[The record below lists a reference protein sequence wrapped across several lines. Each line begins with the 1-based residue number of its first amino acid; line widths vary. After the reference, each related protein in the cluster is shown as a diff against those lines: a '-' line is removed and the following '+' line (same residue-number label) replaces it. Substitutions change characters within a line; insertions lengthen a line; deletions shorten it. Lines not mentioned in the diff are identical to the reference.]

1 MRLGADGVRPLEG
14 GAATAITFLVGRE
27 LCLFLYVDA
36 TKVPAKER
44 SNYVAL
50 AVRQAAPY
58 HDPEF
63 DCSWLGDYAAVW
75 YWSQGRVATLIPGT
89 TGRVSFVSEGSHV
102 GDVEDEGVQMF
113 ALASGFE
120 GRIWRGRHL
129 MASRWWP
136 TEPVGSTW
144 QAFVRGAG
152 LPPATVM
159 PAPIEVPIRGQR
171 WSPAASGGLRALRG
185 SQLESHLPRIY
196 AGGVLCALCLFSW
209 QLGSTVR
216 AAIDARQA
224 QQAVS
229 ALDDSLRQI
238 LEARSNADSAKAE
251 IDALMRLREGVPQ
264 HFLLAEAA
272 RLLKDTSARVQLW
285 QQPHPER
292 IEVTLSMATPDPE
305 AVVQTWEASPFFSD
319 VNVELGRQA
328 GSLLLRASIQDGRD
342 AAQVSP

>member
-1 MRLGADGVRPLEG
+1 MP
-14 GAATAITFLVGRE
+14 
-27 LCLFLYVDA
+27 
-36 TKVPAKER
+36 PKER
-44 SNYVAL
+44 STYVAL

-63 DCSWLGDYAAVW
+63 DCSWLGDFAAVW
-75 YWSQGRVATLIPGT
+75 YWSRGRVSALIPGT
-89 TGRVSFVSEGSHV
+89 NGRASFVSESSHIGS
-102 GDVEDEGVQMF
+102 VEDDAIQVF

-120 GRIWRGRHL
+120 GRVWRGRRL
-129 MASRWWP
+129 VANRWWATQP
-136 TEPVGSTW
+136 LGTPW
-144 QAFVRGAG
+144 QAFIRGAG
-152 LPPATVM
+152 LPPATAM
-159 PAPIEVPIRGQR
+159 PPPIEASIRGQR
-171 WSPAASGGLRALRG
+171 WSPAANGGLRALRG
-185 SQLESHLPRIY
+185 SQLESHLPRVY
-196 AGGVLCALCLFSW
+196 AGGALCALCLFSW

-224 QQAVS
+224 QQS
-229 ALDDSLRQI
+229 MEALDDSLRQI
-238 LEARSNADSAKAE
+238 LEARSTADSAKAE

-319 VNVELGRQA
+319 VSVELGRQA

-342 AAQVSP
+342 AAQVTP